1 MADHKVDNGVRFDA
15 PLQRDLSRNQS
26 DLVDEIIT
34 PHVKLPETL
43 GAKHHIVSTVPAHT
57 PDAQPVQA
65 RGRIVW
71 NKAYAF
77 QPHGP
82 SYVDPVPDPEVHS

>member
-1 MADHKVDNGVRFDA
+1 MRRKQMAGTKYMPGLDA
-15 PLQRDLSRNQS
+15 KLDANQD
-26 DLVDEIIT
+26 DLVNELLT
-34 PHVKLPETL
+34 PHTRIPETL
-43 GAKHHIVSTVPAHT
+43 GGAKIRSTVPAYI

-71 NKAYAF
+71 NRAYAF

-82 SYVDPVPDPEVHS
+82 SYVDPVPDPGGH